1 MMALDSA
8 LVILMAELLAA
19 LIILALA
26 LFFIA
31 RNKRNNEMKAIDS
44 FINQLD
50 EQASFKNQPLDH
62 LLTQTCGLD
71 KKTVQATLQE
81 VSDSERA
88 LMQKVIQLFLKREM
102 ALLNEID
109 QAIGNLSEP
118 YCRLLENMTTSSD
131 KAAAP
136 VGNTQ
141 ALERINQQL
150 VRQLDTA
157 MQTIDEI
164 TSEYTRV
171 FSGNQTE
178 LELEN
183 SSKKMLQ
190 IFQDSIR
197 NLKQTPEA

>member
-8 LVILMAELLAA
+8 MVIIMAEVLLTMVV
-19 LIILALA
+19 LAGV
-26 LFFIA
+26 LFYVSRKKRA
-31 RNKRNNEMKAIDS
+31 RELKEINS
-44 FINQLD
+44 FLNLME
-50 EQASFKNQPLDH
+50 EQALLKNQPLDK
-62 LLTQTCGLD
+62 LLRETCGFD
-71 KKTVQATLQE
+71 TLVVRDTLKN
-81 VSDSERA
+81 VSQSERE
-88 LMQKVIQLFLKREM
+88 LMQKIIQLFLQREM

-109 QAIGNLSEP
+109 RSIGNLSEH
-118 YCRLLENMTTSSD
+118 YCQLLNHL
-131 KAAAP
+131 AAMPRADAD
-136 VGNTQ
+136 GNAQ

-164 TSEYTRV
+164 TGEYTRV
-171 FSGNQTE
+171 FAGNQSG

-197 NLKQTPEA
+197 NIKQASRNP